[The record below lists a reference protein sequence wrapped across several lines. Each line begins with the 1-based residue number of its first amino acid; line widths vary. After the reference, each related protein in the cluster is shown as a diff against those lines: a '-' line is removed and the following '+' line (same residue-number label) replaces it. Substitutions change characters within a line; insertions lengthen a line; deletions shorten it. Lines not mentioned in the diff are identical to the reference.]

1 MPKKYFR
8 KRKEVK
14 ALKRKQYSE
23 DLEMLFT
30 AMDNERYKLAKIL
43 ILGKLSANC
52 KNSDNATPITI
63 LCKNYSSSN
72 EEERLKFIK
81 FILKQRAKLNI
92 KDIHDMDAS
101 DYIKQNSLQKV
112 IELVDENLEELISLV
127 T

>member
-30 AMDNERYKLAKIL
+30 AMDNGRYKLAKIL
-43 ILGKLSANC
+43 ILGKLSVNC
-52 KNSDNATPITI
+52 KNSDHATPITV

-81 FILKQRAKLNI
+81 FLLKRRAKLNI
-92 KDIHDMDAS
+92 KDIHGMDAS

-112 IELVDENLEELISLV
+112 IQLVDENLEELISLV